1 MPFVSAKPGDKLV
14 FTYRNHR
21 GEVEPRAVELIGVDY
36 GSNEWYPEPQW
47 FLRGRDMLKNAER
60 SFAFANIVGEL
71 AEWEHRTPTVGDG
84 SGDAAVA
91 IAEHAF
97 KAGYQSAADRAR
109 AFHPTR
115 IEDDTAH
122 KERAWSE
129 YDPPEHIKALS

>member
-21 GEVEPRAVELIGVDY
+21 GEVEPRAVELIGVDF

-47 FLRGRDMLKNAER
+47 FLRGRDMLKDAER

-84 SGDAAVA
+84 SGDAALA
-91 IAEHAF
+91 IAEHAHGDGF
-97 KAGYQSAADRAR
+97 DAGVAWAQSAGVTEQWEAKSA
-109 AFHPTR
+109 
-115 IEDDTAH
+115 
-122 KERAWSE
+122 AWGE